1 VAKWRYAGTLDDIR
15 AGEMRAVNLGAVD
28 VLLCN
33 LAGMLVV
40 SVGEDQ

>member
-1 VAKWRYAGTLDDIR
+1 
-15 AGEMRAVNLGAVD
+15 MRAVNLGAVD

-33 LAGMLVV
+33 LLLCNLEGMLVV